1 MVCSSGLFSSV
12 WFVAGAGV
20 HDLRGP
26 EYRAA
31 WRVFLEGSPQ
41 AVNSVPSGLLQDS
54 ASKIYERTKY

>member
-1 MVCSSGLFSSV
+1 
-12 WFVAGAGV
+12 V